1 MRTRVK
7 FCGITRPEDAQA
19 AANLGVD
26 AIGLVFYPPSP
37 RAVTLDQA
45 KQVVSALPAFVTTVA
60 LFVDPDE
67 REVEAVIDELGV
79 DLLQFH
85 GDESV
90 LQCQQYRRPY
100 IKALRM
106 RDDVNVLDEIGRY
119 SESRGLLLDSYQP
132 GVAGGT
138 GKAFDWA
145 RIPSDV
151 RRSVILAGGLDAD
164 NVAQAIEQVRPY
176 AVDVSG
182 GIESAKGIKDRE
194 KMKAFMRSVN
204 SVR

>member
-90 LQCQQYRRPY
+90 QQCQQYRRPY

>member
-19 AANLGVD
+19 AASLGVD